1 MGKLELV
8 QKRAARIT
16 VLETIQVTLK
26 KLKMFGLRKRKTW
39 ETQYLLS
46 TVILIF
52 KKLSHIFN
60 HFLCAKYCA
69 KCLPA

>member
-52 KKLSHIFN
+52 
-60 HFLCAKYCA
+60 
-69 KCLPA
+69 